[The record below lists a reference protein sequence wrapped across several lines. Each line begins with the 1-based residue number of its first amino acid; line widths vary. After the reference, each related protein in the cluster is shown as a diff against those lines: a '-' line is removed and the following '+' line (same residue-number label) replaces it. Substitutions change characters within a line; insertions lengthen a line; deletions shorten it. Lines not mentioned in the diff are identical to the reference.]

1 MKNVTYL
8 ERLRKLQLERLDVR
22 RLRADLVL
30 VYKIVFGLINRI
42 ELANMFTLVD
52 KPHDTRGH
60 NYKLLATRSR
70 KDIRKHF
77 FSQRIIKVWNN
88 LPITT
93 NFASL
98 TTFKNT
104 LSNELISNYC
114 VSIV

>member
-1 MKNVTYL
+1 MQNVTYL
-8 ERLRKLQLERLDVR
+8 ERLRKLQIERLDVR

-30 VYKIVFGLINRI
+30 AYKIVFGLINRI
-42 ELANMFTLVD
+42 ELADVFTLVD

-70 KDIRKHF
+70 KDTRKYF
-77 FSQRIIKVWNN
+77 FSQRVIKVWNS

-98 TTFKNT
+98 TTFKNS
-104 LSNELISNYC
+104 LSNDLISNYC
-114 VSIV
+114 VVIV

>member
-22 RLRADLVL
+22 RSYLELELV
-30 VYKIVFGLINRI
+30 
-42 ELANMFTLVD
+42 NMFTLVD

-77 FSQRIIKVWNN
+77 FSQRMIKVWNN

-93 NFASL
+93 TFASL
-98 TTFKNT
+98 TAFKNAI
-104 LSNELISNYC
+104 SNELISNYC